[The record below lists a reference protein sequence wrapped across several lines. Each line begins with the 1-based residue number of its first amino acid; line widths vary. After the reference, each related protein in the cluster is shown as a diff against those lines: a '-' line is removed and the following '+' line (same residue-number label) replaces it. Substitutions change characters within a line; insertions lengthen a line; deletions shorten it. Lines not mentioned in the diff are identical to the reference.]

1 MKSISIGMKR
11 KIGKKLDKKRNSK
24 ETKYRNKKLYK
35 ITRFLLKFNLF
46 SIPLYLIILTGATWP
61 FLMHL
66 TEGISFSLLRFVGVD
81 ATMSNGFVVVPV
93 VNGNFAATVSWDSTG
108 WKSILAFFALVFATE
123 FSLRKKLIGLSF
135 IPVIYFVNILRIVFM
150 FFFVSRYDVAY
161 YNLLHA
167 TLWSWGLIATILLLW
182 VVWMKYVK

>member
-1 MKSISIGMKR
+1 MKGRKKTNRRNIKKTKQIGVE
-11 KIGKKLDKKRNSK
+11 KLA
-24 ETKYRNKKLYK
+24 K
-35 ITRFLLKFNLF
+35 ITRFLIKFNLF

-66 TEGISFSLLRFVGVD
+66 TEGISFSLLRFIGVD

-93 VNGNFAATVSWDSTG
+93 INGNFAATVSWDSTG
-108 WKSILAFFALVFATE
+108 WKSILAFFALVFATDAAI
-123 FSLRKKLIGLSF
+123 RKKLIGLLF

-150 FFFVSRYDVAY
+150 FFFVNRYDVVY

-167 TLWSWGLIATILLLW
+167 TLWSWGLIITIFVLW
-182 VVWMKYVK
+182 ITWMKYVK